1 MKTELPKKSSLL
13 IVSGLFI
20 IAASQIYSHLMV
32 LNDLAKGLLAGIGI
46 GLLILALL
54 ILKLKKV

>member
-20 IAASQIYSHLMV
+20 IAASQIYAHFLV
-32 LNDLAKGLLAGIGI
+32 LNDLTKGLLVGVGL

-54 ILKLKKV
+54 ILKLNKV